1 MNIRHRRG
9 SPACCAGPN
18 YKASRPIGDRWMFD
32 LQARTWV
39 QLPIRG
45 LSPLP
50 RFLFAS
56 TQYSPDGGAADQFL
70 LFGGQTGALRCLL
83 LLSAL
88 HHCAAAHSQVDACH
102 C

>member
-1 MNIRHRRG
+1 
-9 SPACCAGPN
+9 
-18 YKASRPIGDRWMFD
+18 MFD

-70 LFGGQTGALRCLL
+70 LFGGQTGALRHLL
-83 LLSAL
+83 LLATL
-88 HHCAAAHSQVDACH
+88 HLCRHSLTPLLSGTAIAFPH
-102 C
+102 SLHGIYRY